1 MPYFCNARIIHFF
14 LYLILGSSLL
24 FKSNAAAQPKTTE
37 QYYQEYLNLF
47 IDSDLPDHEK
57 ISLGQTLI
65 FNINDIK
72 HPQVVALSYLQLM
85 RLSAKKSE
93 TEEFDQWQSNLS
105 KISLSEEN
113 MKVVNFLADLYQ
125 MQFNVSEGQHI
136 IAISQGKSLQEQ
148 LNNFEVKPKFNLVN
162 NRLFLT
168 ELDKATL
175 LNLIGVSFFS
185 TSDYEAA
192 QRYFLDAMNIY
203 EATDALKGKMH
214 IYNNLS
220 MISWAQQNFSQAI
233 SLLKNSMKIAEDIND
248 EASFI
253 RGSLNIGIYYAA
265 SNQFDNAL
273 AAYRVVLEHPNVKK
287 YPTLHI
293 KTLISKAEVFQTIG
307 DFTNSEQFIQQALLF
322 STQNNNKVYVNVSK
336 VALADLLTYQGKFDQ
351 ALDFYLTAISF
362 FKSSQLINYEI
373 NVLLQISN
381 LYEKQGSLTKA
392 LEYFKQYNDRS
403 IEKLNNAQKSSI
415 INLHAKYQAQSQ
427 QEKIQ
432 LLEQKNKLHKSEI
445 AQTVNQKKIIIL
457 ACVAVI
463 ILMLLLFSRFYTR
476 KHTLRLQKHHD
487 EIKESE
493 KKLLLLSHAFSNTS
507 DAVWITNAD
516 FEIEAVNNAYV
527 QQTHKTKSEVIGKK
541 VTFANVEG
549 QDDNLA
555 NRIMLQAK
563 IEDTWHGELFDK
575 RSDDEIYPL
584 ELDVEVIKNEHNE
597 IIHYLGVFRDI
608 TERNKSQKQL
618 TKLATHD
625 ELTGLPNRALL
636 DQLIQQ
642 SCLNAKHTNK
652 SPTLLLLDVNG
663 FKKINDSF
671 GHSTGDLVICEIAN
685 RLKEKL
691 FSKDVV
697 ARISGAEFCILAE
710 LNDPQRSGARIAQK
724 ILSVFESAFDVD
736 GISLPLTASMGITL
750 YPEDSDTPK
759 GLLKKAAIAMLD
771 VKSSDVHHY
780 RFFEEHMN
788 NEVIEQLEQEQKLLN
803 AIVTQQFE
811 FYYQPVIN
819 IETGKI
825 TGAEALIR
833 WIEPDGN
840 VISPAQFIPLAEQAG
855 FIDQIDRIT
864 IDKVF
869 EQVSSWQS
877 ESKQFGAI
885 SINLSGKTFSQSD
898 DLLIML
904 KAKLSQFS
912 IEASHIKIEITEGM
926 LLQDID
932 QAIETM
938 NGIKALGFQLALDD
952 FGTGFSS
959 LNYLKKFPIDILKV
973 DRSFIMGMHE
983 SATDQSIVRS
993 IISLAH
999 TLNLKVIGEGVE
1011 LEEHVDE
1018 LKKMN
1023 CEEYQGYA
1031 YSKPVPL
1038 ADFEILLTK
1047 SANNSINTSTPKE
1060 LLITNT

>member
-1 MPYFCNARIIHFF
+1 MPYFCNARLIHFF
-14 LYLILGSSLL
+14 LYLIIGSSVLL
-24 FKSNAAAQPKTTE
+24 KINAAAQPKSSE
-37 QYYQEYLNLF
+37 HYYQEYLNLF
-47 IDSDLPDHEK
+47 IDSNIPDHEK
-57 ISLGQTLI
+57 IALGQTFI
-65 FNINDIK
+65 FNINEVE
-72 HPQVVALSYLQLM
+72 HPEVVALSYLQLM
-85 RLSAKKSE
+85 RLSAKKSD
-93 TEEFDQWQSNLS
+93 TAEFEQWQSSLTKIPLSVKNL
-105 KISLSEEN
+105 
-113 MKVVNFLADLYQ
+113 KVVNFLTDLYQ
-125 MQFNVSEGQHI
+125 MQFNGSEGQHI
-136 IAISQGKSLQEQ
+136 IAISQGKSLKEQ
-148 LNNFEVKPKFNLVN
+148 LNNFEIKPKSSFIDNQ
-162 NRLFLT
+162 LFLT
-168 ELDKATL
+168 ELDKAAL
-175 LNLIGVSFFS
+175 FNVLGVSFFS
-185 TSDYEAA
+185 TADYQAA
-192 QRYFLDAMNIY
+192 QQHFLDAMSIY
-203 EATDALKGKMH
+203 EKEKALKGKMH

-220 MISWAQQNFSQAI
+220 MISWAQQNFPQAI
-233 SLLKNSMKIAEDIND
+233 LQLKESLQIAKEIND

-253 RGSLNIGIYYAA
+253 RGSLNLGIYFAA
-265 SNQFDNAL
+265 SKQFDNAL
-273 AAYRVVLEHPNVKK
+273 AAYRDVLEHPNVKQ
-287 YPTLHI
+287 YPTIHI
-293 KTLISKAEVFQTIG
+293 QTLISKAETFQAIG
-307 DFTNSEQFIQQALLF
+307 DYKNSEQIIQQALLF
-322 STQNNNKVYVNVSK
+322 STKSNNKVNVHISK

-362 FKSSQLINYEI
+362 FRSSQLINYEI
-373 NVLLQISN
+373 NVLLKISN
-381 LYEKQGSLTKA
+381 LYKKQGKPTKA
-392 LEYFKQYNDRS
+392 LEYFEQFNDRS
-403 IEKLNNAQKSSI
+403 IERLNNAQKSSI

-427 QEKIQ
+427 QEKIL
-432 LLEQKNKLHKSEI
+432 LLEQKNKLHASEI
-445 AQTVNQKKIIIL
+445 AQTINQKKIIIL
-457 ACVAVI
+457 ACIVVI
-463 ILMLLLFSRFYTR
+463 IMMLLLFSRFYTR
-476 KHTLRLQKHHD
+476 KHALRLQKHND
-487 EIKESE
+487 EIKENE

-527 QQTHKTKSEVIGKK
+527 QQTYKTKLEVIGKK
-541 VTFANVEG
+541 VTFANVKG
-549 QDDNLA
+549 QDSNLA

-575 RSDDEIYPL
+575 RSDDVIYPL
-584 ELDVEVIKNEHNE
+584 ELDVEVIKNERNE

-608 TERNKSQKQL
+608 TERNKSQEQL

-642 SCLNAKHTNK
+642 SCLNAKHTKK

-671 GHSTGDLVICEIAN
+671 GHSTGDSVICEIAN

-724 ILSVFESAFDVD
+724 ILSVFESPFDVD

-750 YPEDSDTPK
+750 YPEDSDNPQ

-771 VKSSDVHHY
+771 VKSSDAHHY

-803 AIVTQQFE
+803 AIVNQQFE

-819 IETGKI
+819 IETGNI

-840 VISPAQFIPLAEQAG
+840 IISPAQFIPLAEQAG

-869 EQVSSWQS
+869 GQVSNWQK
-877 ESKQFGAI
+877 ENKQFGAI

-898 DLLIML
+898 ELLIML
-904 KAKLSQFS
+904 EAKLSQFS
-912 IEASHIKIEITEGM
+912 IEACHIKIEITEGM
-926 LLQDID
+926 LLHDIE

-1018 LKKMN
+1018 LKKMH

-1038 ADFEILLTK
+1038 ADFEVLLTK
-1047 SANNSINTSTPKE
+1047 SANNSSTQSVQE
-1060 LLITNT
+1060 II